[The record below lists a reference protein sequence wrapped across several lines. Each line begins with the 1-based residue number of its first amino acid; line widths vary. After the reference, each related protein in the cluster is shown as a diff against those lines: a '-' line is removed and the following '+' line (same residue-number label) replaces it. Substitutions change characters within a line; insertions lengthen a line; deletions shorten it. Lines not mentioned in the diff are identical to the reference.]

1 MKWRLMLVP
10 PRGGAV
16 NMARDTGLMDR
27 ARDTGESVL
36 SVYSW
41 ERPTL
46 SLGRNQTAAG
56 KYDMAALES
65 RGMDVV
71 RRPTGGRALLHHRE
85 VTYSV
90 SAPISPDETLNESY
104 ERINRLLLEALFSL
118 GVQARVA
125 AVTKPA
131 LPPGEIPCFAEPSTG
146 ELVSEGRKLVGSAQV
161 RESGALLQHGSILI
175 EDDQAVIARV
185 SLIPPESDAAPAATL
200 SAALGRAPDVAEVA
214 EALFA
219 AVIWSED
226 AGARRLNE
234 SEVGDYTGRHLEKY
248 RSEWWTWRR

>member
-10 PRGGAV
+10 PRRGAE

-56 KYDMAALES
+56 KYDLAAIES

-71 RRPTGGRALLHHRE
+71 RRPTGGRSLLHDHE

-90 SAPISPDETLNESY
+90 TAPISPDESLNESY
-104 ERINRLLLEALFSL
+104 ERINGLLLEALFSL

-125 AVTKPA
+125 ASTSPA
-131 LPPGEIPCFAEPSTG
+131 LPPGEIPCFAEPSKG
-146 ELVSEGRKLVGSAQV
+146 ELVSDGRKLVGSAQV
-161 RESGALLQHGSILI
+161 RENGALLQHGSILI
-175 EDDQAVIARV
+175 EDDQALIAQV
-185 SLIPPESDAAPAATL
+185 SLTPPATDAIPAATL
-200 SAALGRAPDVAEVA
+200 SAAL
-214 EALFA
+214 
-219 AVIWSED
+219 
-226 AGARRLNE
+226 
-234 SEVGDYTGRHLEKY
+234 
-248 RSEWWTWRR
+248 